1 MIELFNILKE
11 NKSMRLQIRCDHLSF
26 FRCDTPTALID
37 YLQERLDYYTVEHFD
52 IEMSVKKLDAINVT
66 APYISSFDIDL
77 YMSKDEYDF
86 INEKYH
92 RSIIK
97 YDKSPI
103 NIEKYKFK
111 FKEWYNENY
120 WKRFS

>member
-26 FRCDTPTALID
+26 FRCDSPTDLID
-37 YLQERLDYYTVEHFD
+37 YLQSRLDYYT
-52 IEMSVKKLDAINVT
+52 IEC
-66 APYISSFDIDL
+66 FDIDL

-86 INEKYH
+86 INKKYH

-111 FKEWYNENY
+111 FKE
-120 WKRFS
+120 